1 MNEEDG
7 DYGGSAPMN
16 QEDGD
21 YGGTE
26 EAKFWRSPGKIL
38 KEEETSPKTPKTS
51 ENASI
56 VIHFPF

>member
-7 DYGGSAPMN
+7 DYGGSAPTT

-21 YGGTE
+21 YAGTE
-26 EAKFWRSPGKIL
+26 EAKFWGSLSKIL
-38 KEEETSPKTPKTS
+38 KEGKTS